1 MPKLSLNL
9 KYGKNNG
16 MILSPT
22 EVKTIYLYGIRIS
35 STDGSQF
42 SDESFR
48 FYIKEAQKI
57 IENYLSIKIVKQ
69 MVEETTSYYKDS
81 YINNFPIMKTLY
93 IVNKPLS
100 MIGLLNTA
108 EQVQYPEEWL
118 SAAKKPDGI
127 GNRRISVVP
136 TGSVVPKSGDI
147 ILTGIMTQL
156 GLQRLQNIPDYWS
169 MQYITGFDLDQL
181 PSDVIGII
189 GKLATFGPLGI
200 AGDLIL
206 GSAGIASQSLSID
219 GLSQSINTTS
229 SATSSGYGARIL
241 LYQKEIKD
249 TLGMIKNRY
258 KGFIYEAL

>member
-1 MPKLSLNL
+1 MPKLSLSL
-9 KYGKNNG
+9 KYGKNTG

-22 EVKTIYLYGIRIS
+22 EVKSIYLYGIKIN
-35 STDGSQF
+35 STDGSKF
-42 SDESFR
+42 SDEAFR
-48 FYIKEAQKI
+48 FYIREAQKTF
-57 IENYLSIKIVKQ
+57 ENYLALKIIKQ

-81 YINNFPIMKTLY
+81 YVNNFPVMKTLY

-100 MIGLLNTA
+100 MVGLLNTV

-127 GNRRISVVP
+127 GHRRISVVP

-156 GLQRLQNIPDYWS
+156 GLQRLENIPDYWS
-169 MQYITGFDLDQL
+169 MQYITGFDLDEL
-181 PSDVIGII
+181 PMDVIGVI
-189 GKLATFGPLGI
+189 GKAATFGPLGI

-249 TLGMIKNRY
+249 TMNMIKNRY